1 MHINWSK
8 SSQKD
13 LHDVIQFTN
22 LEMGNLKA
30 ENIIITI
37 LKIVEKI
44 ADFPDLGKPGVVA
57 YTREFTIP
65 KTPFIIIYKVIDNLI
80 TVLRVF
86 NTKRFR
92 SI

>member
-1 MHINWSK
+1 MHSNWSK

-57 YTREFTIP
+57 YTRKFTIP
-65 KTPFIIIYKVIDNLI
+65 KTPFIIIYKVNDDLI
-80 TVLRVF
+80 TVIRVF
-86 NTKRFR
+86 KYEKT
-92 SI
+92 